1 MFRTGQD
8 RSKETKFCEVSKK
21 YYFLKKLDWNLFMQF
36 LIHFIHFRLHTYIFQ
51 YMSIGYVFSI
61 IDKISR
67 FYFHLGIFV

>member
-1 MFRTGQD
+1 MYQEMFILCSDLVKIDQKKQNFAKYLKNIIF
-8 RSKETKFCEVSKK
+8 SK
-21 YYFLKKLDWNLFMQF
+21 N
-36 LIHFIHFRLHTYIFQ
+36 FIHFRLHTYIFQ